1 MRALTRHLAMSIEPL
16 NDDDLVDYEED
27 DAVEESKLQDEVKK

>member
-1 MRALTRHLAMSIEPL
+1 LYLSRGNFPMAEPL

-27 DAVEESKLQDEVKK
+27 DAVEESKPQDEVKK